1 MKQLEKVKYQ
11 VSWESNDGE
20 LTGCH
25 FDCEAATVPG
35 AMAQVRNMLRE
46 VHGLMAG
53 EYRVLEVYRI

>member
-1 MKQLEKVKYQ
+1 MKALEKARYQ

-20 LTGCH
+20 CGGH

-35 AMAQVRNMLRE
+35 AMHQVRKMIQDE
-46 VHGLMAG
+46 HSLMHG